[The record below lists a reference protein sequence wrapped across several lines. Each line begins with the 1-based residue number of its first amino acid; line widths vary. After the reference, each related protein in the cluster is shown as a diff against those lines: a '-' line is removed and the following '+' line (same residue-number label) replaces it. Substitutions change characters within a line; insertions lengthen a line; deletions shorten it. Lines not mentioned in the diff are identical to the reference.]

1 MGIKRELKLFWADH
15 SDPILFWSM
24 VIAGVIFITQTLN
37 ALTPSKEE
45 RQNEILNQTII
56 TITKEEDKDNQELIT
71 KFLDFCKKE
80 QIEQAYNL
88 LSEDCKKELYPNI
101 NIFKQNYYN
110 KVFNQKRDIET
121 EIIDNETYKIT
132 MYEDILQSGKIEGRD
147 SIIDY
152 YEIVQAIGENKIYI
166 NAKNIIK

>member
-45 RQNEILNQTII
+45 SQNEILNQTII